1 MNKCNDWENLL
12 RIYNEGLA
20 KTGYSIKITDYY
32 NDGCYTCEFMR
43 DGVSVMV
50 YAENYYEDEL
60 SSLITDAF
68 HHITTYILKK
78 EEKGAGI
85 AVRRTNITPE
95 DIKRTK
101 QVLIDNG
108 IEEDE
113 VDSVLQAIGY
123 TLIDTELYP
132 YPECEEYMS

>member
-1 MNKCNDWENLL
+1 MNQHNNWENLL
-12 RIYNEGLA
+12 RICNEDLE
-20 KTGYSIKITDYY
+20 KSGYSLQIVEDEDGYY
-32 NDGCYTCEFMR
+32 SCEVWKDGKMLDT
-43 DGVSVMV
+43 
-50 YAENYYEDEL
+50 YAENYWEDEL
-60 SSLITDAF
+60 CDLITDAF
-68 HHITTYILKK
+68 HHVNTYILKK

-85 AVRRTNITPE
+85 AVKRTNITPE

-101 QVLIDNG
+101 KVLIDNG

-113 VDSVLQAIGY
+113 VDVVLQAIGY

>member
-1 MNKCNDWENLL
+1 MNKRNDWENLL
-12 RIYNEGLA
+12 RTTNEDLE
-20 KTGYSIKITDYY
+20 KTGYTIKITDYY
-32 NDGCYTCEFMR
+32 NDGCYTCEFIK

-60 SSLITDAF
+60 TDLITDAF
-68 HHITTYILKK
+68 HYVNDILKK

-85 AVRRTNITPE
+85 AVKRTSITPE

-108 IEEDE
+108 IEENEADI
-113 VDSVLQAIGY
+113 VLQAIGY

-132 YPECEEYMS
+132 YPECEDYMS

>member
-1 MNKCNDWENLL
+1 MNTRNDWENLL
-12 RIYNEGLA
+12 RICNEDLE

-32 NDGCYTCEFMR
+32 
-43 DGVSVMV
+43 
-50 YAENYYEDEL
+50 EDEL
-60 SSLITDAF
+60 GDLITDAF
-68 HHITTYILKK
+68 HYVKNILKK
-78 EEKGAGI
+78 EEKGTGI

-101 QVLIDNG
+101 KVLIDNG